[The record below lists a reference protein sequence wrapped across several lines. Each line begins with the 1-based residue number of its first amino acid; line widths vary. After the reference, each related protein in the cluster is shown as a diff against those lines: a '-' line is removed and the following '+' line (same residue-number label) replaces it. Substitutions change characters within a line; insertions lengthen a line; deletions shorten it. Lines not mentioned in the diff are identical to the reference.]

1 MTSFNVMQFWA
12 SPTTYLIIPTALAGI
27 EFEQLQRTMSN
38 KVVTASDKYS
48 IGSPSIRYI
57 IYGCVLMLFHVQ
69 VSLIALLT
77 TFTGVFDQETPQTG
91 PIKLGCYILWIA
103 YIKLISEKIDGHYH
117 YGGNIG

>member
-1 MTSFNVMQFWA
+1 MHVWEQHVSANHELKIV
-12 SPTTYLIIPTALAGI
+12 LCI

-48 IGSPSIRYI
+48 ICSPSIRYI

-77 TFTGVFDQETPQTG
+77 TFTGVFDQET
-91 PIKLGCYILWIA
+91 IVDSIY
-103 YIKLISEKIDGHYH
+103 KIDF
-117 YGGNIG
+117 